1 MIDNWAA
8 SAEHPQ
14 TAGFS
19 ASRATPG
26 PQRLDT
32 GGFQNTNTAGGGVS
46 LGPTDAYM
54 QPWKPK
60 PGIEA
65 QTPVNRAH
73 MAAFAARPAHQ
84 WGSSY
89 APRTPMRPPT
99 AAELAAGK
107 AWAPQ
112 LADFVIPGLNSMSAP
127 AMNASQMYGAYT
139 TPGPMA
145 QTTTPSLAGPSP
157 RPGYAPPSGLT
168 GKSYI
173 PPAQTQRGGFL
184 ASMSPYGQAMPMTIA
199 PQYGDPNGYPV
210 APRLAD
216 PSRRY

>member
-1 MIDNWAA
+1 
-8 SAEHPQ
+8 
-14 TAGFS
+14 
-19 ASRATPG
+19 
-26 PQRLDT
+26 
-32 GGFQNTNTAGGGVS
+32 
-46 LGPTDAYM
+46 M

-112 LADFVIPGLNSMSAP
+112 LADFVIPGV
-127 AMNASQMYGAYT
+127 
-139 TPGPMA
+139 
-145 QTTTPSLAGPSP
+145 AGPGYGLSSFP
-157 RPGYAPPSGLT
+157 QTQGPSAYQQAAPQQNFYQQMQAAVQNAAPGI

-173 PPAQTQRGGFL
+173 PPPVAPRGGFGL
-184 ASMSPYGQAMPMTIA
+184 LGSMSPYSGKSYSPPLVGPRGGTGTVMDSSIQYMP
-199 PQYGDPNGYPV
+199 PQSPSLSTPEVKPQTYPTGK
-210 APRLAD
+210 
-216 PSRRY
+216 RY